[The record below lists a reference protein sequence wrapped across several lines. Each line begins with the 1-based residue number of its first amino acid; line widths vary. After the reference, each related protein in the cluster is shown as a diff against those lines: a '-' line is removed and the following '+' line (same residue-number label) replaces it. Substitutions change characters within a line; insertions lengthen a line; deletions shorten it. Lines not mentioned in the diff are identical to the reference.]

1 MKIFS
6 DKIKYG
12 LAALFELAK
21 NYNNGH
27 IKIEE
32 IASAQNIP
40 QNYLEHLLIKLKK
53 ANLVVSIRGKNGGYK
68 LKNPLNSIKVL
79 DLIEGLEGNIGVF
92 ENSETSQTLKIFWE
106 EIEIKFKDLFNIT
119 IEDLINKENILNKRL
134 FYQI

>member
-27 IKIEE
+27 IKIEA

-53 ANLVVSIRGKNGGYK
+53 ANLVMSIRGKNGGYK
-68 LKNPLNSIKVL
+68 LKNPANSIKVL
-79 DLIEGLEGNIGVF
+79 DLIDSLEGNIRVF

>member
-27 IKIEE
+27 VKIEV

-68 LKNPLNSIKVL
+68 LKNPANSIKVL
-79 DLIEGLEGNIGVF
+79 DLIEGLEGNIRVF
-92 ENSETSQTLKIFWE
+92 EKSETSQTLKIFWE
-106 EIEIKFKDLFNIT
+106 EIEIKFKDLFNTT
-119 IEDLINKENILNKRL
+119 IEDLINKEHILNKRL
-134 FYQI
+134 FFQI

>member
-68 LKNPLNSIKVL
+68 LKIPANSIKVM
-79 DLIEGLEGNIGVF
+79 DLIKGLEGNVRIF

-106 EIEIKFKDLFNIT
+106 EIEIKFKDLFNTT
-119 IEDLINKENILNKRL
+119 IEDLINKEYILNKRL
-134 FYQI
+134 FFQI